1 LLPAIL
7 SLTLSI
13 SYWAVYFHS
22 SSSSNSD

>member
-1 LLPAIL
+1 PAIL

>member
-1 LLPAIL
+1 IL